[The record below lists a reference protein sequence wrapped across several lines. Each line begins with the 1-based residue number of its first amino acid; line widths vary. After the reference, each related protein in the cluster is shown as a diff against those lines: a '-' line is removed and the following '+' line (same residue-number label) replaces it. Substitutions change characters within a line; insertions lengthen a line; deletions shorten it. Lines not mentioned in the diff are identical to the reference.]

1 MMTKMMANQK
11 RILIVEDQADIA
23 DFLRRGLNRHGFET
37 VLSENGAQALQLLEQ
52 SHAGTEIHLIV
63 SDIQMPVM
71 DGIALALNVARDMPH
86 IPIILMTGYAQQRE
100 RAHGLENLVVD
111 ILEKPFELAHLV
123 GIINQ
128 QFDWFWG
135 NMYLAKLLKLG
146 VALLLGSL
154 VACSPLISLN
164 NSFDVNGDDVT
175 KLANV
180 ETDKANKANPQ
191 YKSIVYDNIIKTT
204 HKKHLAK
211 QGGASLDKATNNK
224 LRRIMQQLLAKNQL
238 LDKKFTPIVIASDS
252 VNAFS
257 LSSQSRIAYLYVT
270 VGLMKFVDNDDQL
283 ASVVAHE
290 ISHIQLGHH
299 LLRTTNSAAQF
310 NQTQELA
317 ADKYSMKL
325 IANAGYRPSQAI
337 ILLERLDIFQAKYNV
352 TNQADYP
359 SNKARIKAL
368 KPIIAAL

>member
-128 QFDWFWG
+128 QFD
-135 NMYLAKLLKLG
+135 
-146 VALLLGSL
+146 
-154 VACSPLISLN
+154 
-164 NSFDVNGDDVT
+164 
-175 KLANV
+175 
-180 ETDKANKANPQ
+180 
-191 YKSIVYDNIIKTT
+191 
-204 HKKHLAK
+204 
-211 QGGASLDKATNNK
+211 
-224 LRRIMQQLLAKNQL
+224 
-238 LDKKFTPIVIASDS
+238 
-252 VNAFS
+252 
-257 LSSQSRIAYLYVT
+257 
-270 VGLMKFVDNDDQL
+270 
-283 ASVVAHE
+283 
-290 ISHIQLGHH
+290 
-299 LLRTTNSAAQF
+299 
-310 NQTQELA
+310 
-317 ADKYSMKL
+317 
-325 IANAGYRPSQAI
+325 
-337 ILLERLDIFQAKYNV
+337 
-352 TNQADYP
+352 
-359 SNKARIKAL
+359 
-368 KPIIAAL
+368 